1 MKVKAVFFDAGET
14 LIHRNPSLATITH
27 RYLLKAGKKVN
38 RAKLN
43 AVLFQA
49 ARDMKEIVQKAE
61 LNDTEKW
68 HVYMDSVL
76 KKLGI
81 KDNNLKNDV
90 IARLKRGTSF
100 RVYDEVWGVLK
111 GLKKAGI
118 KAGIISNAPRD
129 LKKVFDRLGLT
140 KQFDWIVVSEDAGVE
155 KPDKKIYDLAIKR
168 CGFDR
173 KNVIYIGDNYLADI
187 MGSVAAGIKPVWL
200 LRDTKD
206 AQFTFKTGKAPDGVA
221 VIKSLREVPGVI
233 RQYGG
238 LK

>member
-43 AVLFQA
+43 AVLLQSA
-49 ARDMKEIVQKAE
+49 HDMKEIVQKAE

-81 KDNNLKNDV
+81 KDNNLKNEV

-100 RVYDEVWGVLK
+100 RVYDEVWGVIK

-155 KPDKKIYDLAIKR
+155 KPDKKIYELALKK

-173 KNVIYIGDNYLADI
+173 ENVIYIGDNYLADI

-200 LRDTKD
+200 LRETKD
-206 AQFTFKTGKAPDGVA
+206 AQFTFKAGKAPDGVA
-221 VIKSLREVPGVI
+221 VIKSLREIPNVI

>member
-38 RAKLN
+38 RAELN
-43 AVLFQA
+43 SVLSQS

-81 KDNNLKNDV
+81 KDNTLKNDV
-90 IARLKRGTSF
+90 ISRLKRGTSF
-100 RVYDEVWGVLK
+100 RVYDEVWGVIK

-118 KAGIISNAPRD
+118 KTGIISNAPRD

-140 KQFDWIVVSEDAGVE
+140 KQFNWIVVSEDAGVE
-155 KPDKKIYDLAIKR
+155 KPNIKIYELALKK

-187 MGSVAAGIKPVWL
+187 MGSIAAGIKPVWL
-200 LRDTKD
+200 LRETKD

-221 VIKSLREVPGVI
+221 VIKSLREIPGVI

>member
-1 MKVKAVFFDAGET
+1 MTVKAVFFDAGET

-43 AVLFQA
+43 QVLSHSA
-49 ARDMKEIVQKAE
+49 LDMKEIVQKAE

-76 KKLGI
+76 KRLGI
-81 KDNNLKNDV
+81 KDNELKNRV
-90 IARLKRGTSF
+90 ISRLKRGTSF

-118 KAGIISNAPRD
+118 KTGIISNAPKD

-140 KQFDWIVVSEDAGVE
+140 KQFDWIVVSEDAGAE
-155 KPDKKIYDLAIKR
+155 KPDKKIYELALKK
-168 CGFDR
+168 CGIER
-173 KNVIYIGDNYLADI
+173 ENIIYVGDNYLADI
-187 MGSVAAGIKPVWL
+187 MGALKSGIRPVWL
-200 LRDTKD
+200 LRETKD
-206 AQFTFKTGKAPDGVA
+206 AQFTFKTGKVPDGVA
-221 VIKSLREVPGVI
+221 VIKSLREINRVI